1 LTEAELMQ
9 YRLIKNEIDD
19 LDFRIKQMDK
29 QKDRL
34 ITDKVTGSSKEFP
47 YTMQHFN
54 VTGIDE
60 EEHNLRIRKI
70 NELQRKRNKKLLELI
85 EKETEM
91 HDYIYSIHDSEIRQI
106 FTMRFIDGLTQDD
119 IGYKVHMDRSTVSKK
134 ISKYLED

>member
-1 LTEAELMQ
+1 MTEAELMQ